1 MKKQI
6 SVIVTAAMLTSSFC
20 TAASPNN
27 TNAIEEIQSSGILV
41 GDENGNLNLDS
52 KVTRAEFSKL
62 LYEVL
67 YDKDP
72 SNDAK
77 SASFSDLNKSHW
89 SYSYIASLVSERIIN
104 GYEDKTFRP
113 DDNILYEEAAKI
125 IAVSANPIITNNNMI
140 YPIDFIADALD
151 NGLLDG
157 VEAVSG
163 EAITR
168 SDAVHMIYNLK
179 NHIKLN
185 DDIKSAEEKSERK
198 DNENILYSGG
208 GTAAAAPESMN
219 SGMSAANAA
228 GGGSSGGG
236 IYAAASGA
244 VYAVSD
250 SHHLPFDTEEY
261 TSEDENSFKNPLT
274 SPLSTFSID
283 VDTASY
289 SNMRRFLLSG
299 QMPRSGSVRTE
310 ELINYFDYDYPLPE
324 DGTPFS
330 VTSETA
336 VCPWNSEHKLAMISV
351 KGAEIPIEERQ
362 PSNLVFLIDVSGSMY
377 SENKLPL
384 VKKSLDILLDNLDER
399 DTISVVTYA
408 NGTNVLL
415 DSVKASEK
423 EKIRNAVFSL
433 NAYGGTNGHDGI
445 SKAYKLA
452 EKNLVD
458 GNNRIILCTD
468 GDFNIGPSSTSELEE
483 LVTKNRDMGIFV
495 SVLGFGTRNYKDN
508 RMEILADKGNG
519 NYTYIDNIREAKK
532 VLADEMLKT
541 LYTIAKDVKFQVEF
555 NPSEVGE
562 YRLIG
567 YENRILNSEDFDDDT
582 KDAGEL
588 GSGAAVTVFYEIIP
602 ASGSKNAEYRY
613 QEINAKPSDELMY
626 LKIRYKEPNENE
638 SNLIEI
644 PIGKEISENP
654 SANFK
659 FASAAAELG
668 MILNNSEYKGTSS
681 VESVTKLAR
690 EGIDEDNFGFKHE
703 FIQIVDLIKY
713 AK

>member
-1 MKKQI
+1 
-6 SVIVTAAMLTSSFC
+6 
-20 TAASPNN
+20 
-27 TNAIEEIQSSGILV
+27 
-41 GDENGNLNLDS
+41 
-52 KVTRAEFSKL
+52 
-62 LYEVL
+62 
-67 YDKDP
+67 
-72 SNDAK
+72 
-77 SASFSDLNKSHW
+77 
-89 SYSYIASLVSERIIN
+89 
-104 GYEDKTFRP
+104 
-113 DDNILYEEAAKI
+113 
-125 IAVSANPIITNNNMI
+125 
-140 YPIDFIADALD
+140 
-151 NGLLDG
+151 
-157 VEAVSG
+157 
-163 EAITR
+163 
-168 SDAVHMIYNLK
+168 
-179 NHIKLN
+179 
-185 DDIKSAEEKSERK
+185 
-198 DNENILYSGG
+198 
-208 GTAAAAPESMN
+208 
-219 SGMSAANAA
+219 
-228 GGGSSGGG
+228 
-236 IYAAASGA
+236 
-244 VYAVSD
+244 
-250 SHHLPFDTEEY
+250 
-261 TSEDENSFKNPLT
+261 
-274 SPLSTFSID
+274 
-283 VDTASY
+283 
-289 SNMRRFLLSG
+289 
-299 QMPRSGSVRTE
+299 
-310 ELINYFDYDYPLPE
+310 
-324 DGTPFS
+324 
-330 VTSETA
+330 
-336 VCPWNSEHKLAMISV
+336 MISV